1 MRLTPIISTAT
12 ALALTATALSAND
25 IIRIA
30 SPNQV
35 TTLDPIASAAAGNIE
50 AFGQLYA
57 RLLRKDPE
65 GQLQPGLA
73 ESWEISE
80 DGLTYT
86 FELREAQ
93 FSDGTP
99 ITADDVAFS
108 LNRVAKDPA
117 SAYPAAYAPVEEFA
131 ALDADTVQLTLK
143 HPSAPMLSYMEI
155 FNAGIVS
162 KDDVEARGAEAFS
175 EQPVTSGP
183 FMVESWRP
191 NDRLTL
197 AANPNY
203 WREGFPKVAG
213 ADLIEVGDANTR
225 STMIMAG
232 EVDVNRGVPWAQIA
246 EIDAAPRADVK
257 LEPST
262 VVYGVMPNHAV
273 APFDNIK
280 IRKAASMALN
290 REAITKAVSLG
301 HATVA
306 TSTLPNALRFHTDD
320 VAPPAYD
327 PTAARA
333 MLEEEGALGT
343 EITLMITPSAEQVAT
358 LLKAQ
363 WDAVGFKTTVELVD
377 AGLWWS
383 NLTSSSYQVTVSW
396 WYNETEDPDLAVRW
410 AVCGVCGNN
419 SYYTNYSNDRVNE
432 LVEAALQETDEV
444 KRGEMYEE
452 IQRISTE
459 EMAQIPLYYSP
470 FANAYASNLQGLKLT
485 PSLQWTLEE
494 AEFTN

>member
-1 MRLTPIISTAT
+1 MRARAILTTSAALILAAT
-12 ALALTATALSAND
+12 SLPASD

-50 AFGQLYA
+50 AFGQLYS
-57 RLLRKDPE
+57 RLLRKDPD
-65 GQLQPGLA
+65 GTLQPGLA
-73 ESWEISE
+73 ESWEVSE

-86 FELREAQ
+86 FELREAK
-93 FSDGTP
+93 FSDGTD

-117 SAYPAAYAPVEEFA
+117 SAYPAAYAPVIEFIA
-131 ALDADTVQLTLK
+131 VDTDTVSLTLE

-162 KDDVEARGAEAFS
+162 KDDVEARGADSFAS
-175 EQPVTSGP
+175 DPVTSGP

-203 WREGFPKVAG
+203 WREGYPKVAG

-232 EVDVNRGVPWAQIA
+232 EVDVNRGVPWAQIE
-246 EIDAAPRADVK
+246 EIDASQRADVE
-257 LEPST
+257 LEQST
-262 VVYGVMPNHAV
+262 VVYGVMPNHAA
-273 APFDNIK
+273 APFNNIN
-280 IRKAASMALN
+280 IRKAAAMALN

-306 TSTLPNALRFHTDD
+306 TSTLPNALRFHTDE
-320 VAPPAYD
+320 VSPPAYD
-327 PTAARA
+327 PAAARA
-333 MLEEEGALGT
+333 LLEQEGAVGT
-343 EITLMITPSAEQVAT
+343 DVTLMITPSAEQVAT

-363 WDAVGFKTTVELVD
+363 WDAVGFRTTVELVD

-383 NLTSSSYQVTVSW
+383 NLTESSYQVTVSW
-396 WYNETEDPDLAVRW
+396 WYNETEDPDLAARW
-410 AVCGVCGNN
+410 AVCGECGNR
-419 SYYTNYSNDRVNE
+419 SYYTNYNNARVNE
-432 LVEAALQETDEV
+432 LTEAALQETDEDA
-444 KRGEMYEE
+444 RGKMYEE
-452 IQRISTE
+452 IQKISTE

-494 AEFTN
+494 AEFVN